1 MNTLTIREIFE
12 KAKLQFDPLYIKYLL
27 KNTGHYSIT
36 TKLSEIDIDS
46 CVSTNILSLTK
57 KNNYVLLIIDS
68 DFLRYYH
75 TKDINYNIKT
85 FNPFNYDNKIIS
97 IELKYTLI
105 NRVFSLDNMDKAA
118 PHYISLIMIC
128 DSNMITKNHIDE
140 IRNYYYDFKYI
151 VSSMILNKNYEL
163 TISCFTDN
171 QIKNTKDYLLP
182 NETINNCYYNND
194 GVLFNFNYILPNE
207 TINNCYFNNDGV
219 LFNVNYSDL
228 SDEIDDMHK
237 LMNDYINIEHQFEFE
252 KPKTIEEME
261 LFVKKIKE
269 NPYLKLKLI
278 T

>member
-27 KNTGHYSIT
+27 KNTGHYRIT

-46 CVSTNILSLTK
+46 CVSTNIISLTK
-57 KNNYVLLIIDS
+57 KNNYVLLRIDS
-68 DFLRYYH
+68 DFLGYYH
-75 TKDINYNIKT
+75 TEDTDYNINT

-97 IELKYTLI
+97 IELENTLISVI
-105 NRVFSLDNMDKAA
+105 NRVFSLDNLDESA

-140 IRNYYYDFKYI
+140 IRNYYCDFKYI

-163 TISCFTDN
+163 TITCLTDN
-171 QIKNTKDYLLP
+171 QIKNTKDY
-182 NETINNCYYNND
+182 
-194 GVLFNFNYILPNE
+194 ILPNE
-207 TINNCYFNNDGV
+207 TINNINFNRDGV
-219 LFNVNYSDL
+219 LFNINYSDFPE
-228 SDEIDDMHK
+228 EIDVMNE
-237 LMNDYINIEHQFEFE
+237 LMNDCMNLEHQFKFV
-252 KPKTIEEME
+252 KPETIEEME
-261 LFVKKIKE
+261 VFVNKIKE

>member
-1 MNTLTIREIFE
+1 MNTNTLTIREIFE
-12 KAKLQFDPLYIKYLL
+12 KANLQFDPLYIKYLL
-27 KNTGHYSIT
+27 KNTGHYRIT

-57 KNNYVLLIIDS
+57 KNNYVLLSIDI
-68 DFLRYYH
+68 DNLCYYH
-75 TKDINYNIKT
+75 TEDTDYNIKT

-97 IELKYTLI
+97 IELLNTLI

-140 IRNYYYDFKYI
+140 IRNYYCDFKHI
-151 VSSMILNKNYEL
+151 FSSMILNKNYEL
-163 TISCFTDN
+163 TISYLTDN
-171 QIKNTKDYLLP
+171 QIKNTKDYL
-182 NETINNCYYNND
+182 
-194 GVLFNFNYILPNE
+194 LPNE

-228 SDEIDDMHK
+228 SDEIDDMNE
-237 LMNDYINIEHQFEFE
+237 LMNDCMNLEHQFKFV

-261 LFVKKIKE
+261 LFVNKINE
-269 NPYLKLKLI
+269 NPYLKLKLN